1 MKKNDKVKHKI
12 KGWLG
17 VVYSFEKHG
26 VLVDWSDK
34 FGVRFRLVRRE
45 DLEVVDDPQV

>member
-1 MKKNDKVKHKI
+1 MKKNDRVKHKI

-17 VVYSFEKHG
+17 VVYSLEKYG

-34 FGVRFRLVRRE
+34 SGVRFRLARWE
-45 DLEVVDDPQV
+45 DLEVIGEV